1 MAQQP
6 VFDVGSAA
14 ERIDQRAVAR
24 ARHGVDCEVAARQI
38 RFERYIR
45 SEFHGEAA
53 VAGCALAFGAGE
65 RVLLVRGRMQKDREV
80 AADLL
85 VALGGHLGGSCADH
99 DPVAFRDRPAEQLV
113 PNSAAYQIHLHRQIL
128 TEMALPETAPPRPAN
143 RRPQRTSEAGW
154 MRRVRWLSG
163 AVVSLALAG
172 CYVLQAARG
181 QAAIL
186 IKREPIDRVVA
197 RTKTAADVRARL
209 EQALVIREYAS
220 RELGLPRNR
229 SYTTYADI
237 GRPYVVWNVFAA
249 PEFSVEPMLWC
260 FPIAGCVPYRGYFSE
275 SAAQRSAHRLR
286 HQGLDVHLGGATA
299 YSTLGHFA
307 DPVLSTMIRFD
318 DVNLAGVI
326 FHELAPQRVYVPGD
340 SSFNEAF
347 ATAVEQ
353 EGLKRWLISLDRRAD
368 LERYVQRQR
377 HFIAVNA

>member
-1 MAQQP
+1 
-6 VFDVGSAA
+6 
-14 ERIDQRAVAR
+14 
-24 ARHGVDCEVAARQI
+24 
-38 RFERYIR
+38 
-45 SEFHGEAA
+45 
-53 VAGCALAFGAGE
+53 
-65 RVLLVRGRMQKDREV
+65 MQ
-80 AADLL
+80 
-85 VALGGHLGGSCADH
+85 
-99 DPVAFRDRPAEQLV
+99 
-113 PNSAAYQIHLHRQIL
+113 
-128 TEMALPETAPPRPAN
+128 
-143 RRPQRTSEAGW
+143 
-154 MRRVRWLSG
+154 RVRWLSG

-249 PEFSVEPMLWC
+249 PEFSVEPTLWC

-275 SAAQRSAHRLR
+275 TAAQRFAHRLR
-286 HQGLDVHLGGATA
+286 NQGLDVHVGGATA

-307 DPVLSTMIRFD
+307 DPVLSTMLRFD
-318 DVNLAGVI
+318 DVNLASVI
-326 FHELAPQRVYVPGD
+326 FHELAHQRVYVPGD

-353 EGLKRWLISLDRRAD
+353 EGLKRWLVSQDRGAD
-368 LERYVQRQR
+368 LERYTQRRR
-377 HFIAVNA
+377 HFIAVNAELAVTRERLRTLYKSVPQAGADLAPLREGKQRIFAELGAQLDTLSKEWNDGIDYRSWLARDLNNARLAAIATYYDCVPGFERVLAENGGDLGRFYERVEKLGREPQDARRAAICRG

>member
-1 MAQQP
+1 MP
-6 VFDVGSAA
+6 MTRTP
-14 ERIDQRAVAR
+14 ER
-24 ARHGVDCEVAARQI
+24 
-38 RFERYIR
+38 
-45 SEFHGEAA
+45 
-53 VAGCALAFGAGE
+53 
-65 RVLLVRGRMQKDREV
+65 
-80 AADLL
+80 
-85 VALGGHLGGSCADH
+85 
-99 DPVAFRDRPAEQLV
+99 
-113 PNSAAYQIHLHRQIL
+113 
-128 TEMALPETAPPRPAN
+128 AP
-143 RRPQRTSEAGW
+143 EAGW
-154 MRRVRWLSG
+154 TQRVRWLSG
-163 AVVSLALAG
+163 AIVSLALAG

-186 IKREPIDRVVA
+186 VEREPIDRVVA

-249 PEFSVEPMLWC
+249 PEFSVEPTLWC

-275 SAAQRSAHRLR
+275 SAAQRFALRLR

-318 DVNLAGVI
+318 DVNLASVI
-326 FHELAPQRVYVPGD
+326 FHELAHQRVYVPGD

-353 EGLKRWLISLDRRAD
+353 EGLRRWLTAQDRRAD
-368 LERYVQRQR
+368 LERYTERRR
-377 HFIAVNA
+377 HFIAVNAEFAATRERLRTLYKSVPPAGAELAALRAAKQRTFDELGARLDALSKEWNDGIDYRNWLARDLNNARLTAIATYYDCVPGFERILAESGGDLGRFYEDVEKLGRQPQQERRAAICPG